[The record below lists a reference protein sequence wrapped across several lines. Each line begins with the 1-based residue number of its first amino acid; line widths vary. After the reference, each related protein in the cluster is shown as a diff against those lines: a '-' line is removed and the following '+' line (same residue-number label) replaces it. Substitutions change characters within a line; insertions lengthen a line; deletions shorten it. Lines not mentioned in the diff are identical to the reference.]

1 MFKQFCYIFTLT
13 LVLYSCQEINIDKE
27 VAEEL
32 AMFRGECLGLY
43 GVGIIDEEVMR
54 ILVQWRVHVVGPHVV
69 RWLMCAPG

>member
-1 MFKQFCYIFTLT
+1 MGMRYSLM
-13 LVLYSCQEINIDKE
+13 VLINIDKE

-54 ILVQWRVHVVGPHVV
+54 NTGAMARQETKYL
-69 RWLMCAPG
+69 